1 MVLNYKP
8 LCIQLAPKGL
18 KEIDVIAM
26 AGLTTNVMAQMG
38 KNKPITLKDLEREY
52 AKHLTV
58 HLRTYSLLMMNM
70 LKRENDYGTSGSS
83 TWMPDWG
90 DCTWICEEN
99 KCRSGLLRSG
109 FDTGKNRRYGR
120 IGYLR

>member
-70 LKRENDYGTSGSS
+70 LKRENDYGT
-83 TWMPDWG
+83 D
-90 DCTWICEEN
+90 N
-99 KCRSGLLRSG
+99 FKNRSG
-109 FDTGKNRRYGR
+109 FQ
-120 IGYLR
+120 L

>member
-38 KNKPITLKDLEREY
+38 KNKPITLKDLERICK
-52 AKHLTV
+52 AL
-58 HLRTYSLLMMNM
+58 
-70 LKRENDYGTSGSS
+70 
-83 TWMPDWG
+83 
-90 DCTWICEEN
+90 DCTPKDVFSFDDEYVEE
-99 KCRSGLLRSG
+99 GE
-109 FDTGKNRRYGR
+109 
-120 IGYLR
+120 